1 MEIAMWLRRNLLGA
15 GTALLA
21 APGAQA
27 QDIYPNRPVRIVVAF
42 PAGGSVD
49 IVARLFG
56 AELAKRLGQ
65 PFVVDNRSGAGGVVG
80 TEFVAKSA
88 ADGYTLLM
96 AGAGPIVTSPALNTS
111 MPFDSRRDLTPIT
124 LIALQPNMVIVHP
137 SLPVTTI
144 QELIA
149 YARANPGRINY
160 ATAGIG
166 SSQHLSAE
174 AFALRAGITMT
185 HIPYRGG
192 APALSDLVAGQVQ
205 AMFETIPTAL
215 GVVRNNQARALAV
228 TTINRSPSMPDLPT
242 VAEQGVPDYEMRGW
256 LGLLAPGSLP
266 PPMVTTL
273 DRHVREIMQM
283 PDIAARLV
291 SLGLEMTPST
301 PASFGAFLDGE
312 MASNRALV
320 VAANITLN

>member
-1 MEIAMWLRRNLLGA
+1 MWLRRTLLGA
-15 GTALLA
+15 GAALLA
-21 APGAQA
+21 APGIRAQEA
-27 QDIYPNRPVRIVVAF
+27 AYPNRPVRIVVAF

-56 AELAKRLGQ
+56 AELTRRLGQ

-80 TEFVAKSA
+80 TEFVAKAPS
-88 ADGYTLLM
+88 DGYTLLM
-96 AGAGPIVTSPALNTS
+96 AGAGPIVTSPALNST

-124 LIALQPNMVIVHP
+124 LIALQPNMLIVHP
-137 SLPVTTI
+137 SLPVQTV
-144 QELIA
+144 QEFIA

-174 AFALRAGITMT
+174 AFALRAGVRMT

-192 APALSDLVAGQVQ
+192 APGLSDLIAGQVQ

-215 GVVRNNQARALAV
+215 PVVRSNQARALAV
-228 TTINRSPSMPDLPT
+228 TTLNRSSSIPELPT
-242 VAEQGVPDYEMRGW
+242 VSESGLPNYEMRGW

-266 PPMVTTL
+266 APLVATL
-273 DRHVREIMQM
+273 DRHVREIMGL
-283 PDIAARLV
+283 PEIVSRLV
-291 SLGLEMTPST
+291 SLGLELTPST
-301 PASFGAFLDGE
+301 PASFSAFLDRE
-312 MASNRALV
+312 METNRAIV
-320 VAANITLN
+320 TAANITLN